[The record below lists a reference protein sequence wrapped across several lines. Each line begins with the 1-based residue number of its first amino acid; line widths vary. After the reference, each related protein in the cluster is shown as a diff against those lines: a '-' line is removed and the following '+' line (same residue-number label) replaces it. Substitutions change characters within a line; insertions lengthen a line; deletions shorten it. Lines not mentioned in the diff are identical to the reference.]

1 MSIAIIHRLQEEREQ
16 QVKFIEDLT
25 NVEGRD
31 LVDAELAN
39 LRSAKERIEQLD
51 AQLQPLI
58 EFQERAA
65 AAKAFEGRVGGSSES
80 APARRTAMAD
90 EHFGPVNLGRAFVES
105 DAFDTYRSAPRG
117 SSGRAAIDLSPAE
130 FRATILTSD
139 TQGGRYL
146 PKTGRTWD
154 DVRSG
159 TPLPLLDL
167 LTPEPTEVTSGEVVV
182 IGESSGHTAVNEG
195 AAKPEVTWTAS
206 VVPWSLDT
214 NAGWVRFSRQ
224 PLDHAAGFES
234 LVNGKLLQSWRKRL
248 HANAVT
254 ALTGSFTGSNSTTG
268 ASGVKL
274 YTLIRKAIATLNE
287 RDVYPNLVAMNPQ
300 DHADADLDMLG
311 LTLQGP
317 VVNGGYWGLQ
327 VISLAALPAGT
338 AIIGDITQAITWK
351 QKGGVDIYIT
361 DSDISGS
368 GATATS
374 DFRSNILTS
383 LAESRTKFIVS
394 DASALQRV
402 VKTA

>member
-195 AAKPEVTWTAS
+195 AAKPEVTWTES

-214 NAGWVRFSRQ
+214 IAGWVKFSRQ
-224 PLDHAAGFES
+224 QLDDAAGFES

>member
-1 MSIAIIHRLQEEREQ
+1 MSIAIISRLQDERSEQ
-16 QVKFIEDLT
+16 VRFIEELT

-39 LRSAKERIEQLD
+39 LRSAKERIEAID

-58 EFQERAA
+58 EFQERAS
-65 AAKAFEGRVGGSSES
+65 AAKAFDARVGGGSEA
-80 APARRTAMAD
+80 APARRQAVD
-90 EHFGPVNLGRAFVES
+90 ESHYEPVNVGRGFVES
-105 DAFDTYRSAPRG
+105 AAFGEYRGAGTSK
-117 SSGRAAIDLSPAE
+117 RAEIELSPAQ
-130 FRATILTSD
+130 FRDIVLTTS

-146 PKTGRTWD
+146 PKSGRTWD

-182 IGESSGHTAVNEG
+182 IGEASGHTAVNEG
-195 AAKPEVTWTAS
+195 ADKPEVNWAET
-206 VVPWSLDT
+206 VVPWSLET
-214 NAGWVRFSRQ
+214 IAGWVKFSRQ
-224 PLDHAAGFES
+224 QLDDSAGFES

-254 ALTGSFTGSNSTTG
+254 ALTGSFSGSNSTTG
-268 ASGVKL
+268 AAGVKL

-287 RDVYPNLVAMNPQ
+287 RGVYPNLVAMNPQ
-300 DHADADLDMLG
+300 DHADADLDMLS
-311 LTLQGP
+311 LTLNGP

-351 QKGGVDIYIT
+351 QKGGVDIFVT
-361 DSDISGS
+361 DSDISGAGS
-368 GATATS
+368 TTTS
-374 DFRSNILTS
+374 DFRRNILTS

-402 VKTA
+402 VKA